1 MIYLR
6 SLSFYVIY
14 VLSGLLA
21 GIAGCL
27 IGPFLNI
34 SNRIRFLSTW
44 PRFANWVLYKSC
56 KIEVIVKG
64 SENIPKA
71 PFVVASNHQGQWE
84 TFFYQYFFFPLTTL
98 LKRELLFIPVWGWA
112 LALLLSL
119 IHI

>member
-21 GIAGCL
+21 GIVGCL

-71 PFVVASNHQGQWE
+71 PFVVA
-84 TFFYQYFFFPLTTL
+84 
-98 LKRELLFIPVWGWA
+98 
-112 LALLLSL
+112 
-119 IHI
+119 